1 MSGKTIKLINAF
13 LIIVVIVSCVQ
24 IGYKRF
30 QYYKDSKRYSE
41 VKEIKP
47 TVGVNVTKKEDI
59 HNNKDLQVKLKEDKL
74 IKINSDYKLWINI
87 PNTDID
93 YPVVQGSDNEF
104 YLHNNFNKEK
114 SIAGAIFMDYRN
126 KIETDKNIILY
137 GHHMK
142 DGTMF
147 NQINKYKKADEF
159 DKGVIKIVKDKK
171 EYNYEVFS
179 VFVLNEKQD
188 NLAINF
194 KTDKEYTNYIKFL
207 KEKSMYDKTIK
218 DNDYSNIITLY
229 TCSYEFSN
237 AKTIVCGVLK

>member
-1 MSGKTIKLINAF
+1 MNEKTIKLINTF
-13 LIIVVIVSCVQ
+13 LIIMAIVTCAQ
-24 IGYKRF
+24 IGYKQF

-47 TVGVNVTKKEDI
+47 TVGVNVTKKTDE
-59 HNNKDLQVKLKEDKL
+59 HNNNKELNLKEDKL
-74 IKINSDYKLWINI
+74 KKINSDYKLWINI

-114 SIAGAIFMDYRN
+114 SIAGAIFIDYRN
-126 KIETDKNIILY
+126 KIETDRNTIFY

-142 DGTMF
+142 DGSMF
-147 NQINKYKKADEF
+147 NEINKYKKANEF
-159 DKGVIKIVKDKK
+159 EKGVIKIVKNKK

-188 NLAINF
+188 NLSIDF
-194 KTDKEYTNYIKFL
+194 KTDKDYENYIKFL
-207 KEKSMYDKTIK
+207 KGKSMYDKIIK
-218 DNDYSNIITLY
+218 NNDYSKIITLY

-237 AKTIVCGVLK
+237 AKTIVCAVLK